1 MPSALNE
8 ASLEELIVAQ
18 MVGGTSVGP
27 AWQQGNPADF
37 SASYCIDLRD
47 LRAFIT
53 ATQPHLADALD
64 LDGDSPTTHKFL
76 ARVQGEITKHGI
88 VACLRNG
95 VGFNQHHVDLYY
107 PTPTA
112 KNAKAAEQFA
122 ANRLTITRQVHY
134 SPTDTG
140 KSLDLVAFVNGLPI
154 ATFELKNYVTG
165 QTVADA
171 VTQYQAH
178 RDARELMFQ
187 FGRCMAHFAVDDANV
202 KFCTKLTGKTSWFLP
217 FDQGHDDGGGNPAN
231 PDGMKT
237 DYLWKRLLAPAS
249 LANIVEN
256 FAQVVRTKDPKTG
269 RKVESAIFPR
279 YHQLD
284 VVRSLL
290 ADVASKGA
298 GHRYLIQHSA
308 GSGKSNSIAW
318 LAHQLTGVEHGGKR
332 AFDSIIVV
340 TDRVIL
346 DGQISATIKN
356 FMQVGSTVKHADSSK
371 DLREAIE
378 AGKKIIITTVQKF
391 PFIVKDL
398 GSEHR
403 DRAFAII
410 IDEAHSS
417 QGGKVSAAMATA
429 LSDVGVAPGADEGG
443 EPEDTEDV
451 LNRLIDAKKMLKNAS
466 YFAFTATPKNKTLET
481 FGEPFS
487 EGGVVK
493 HRPFHAYTMK
503 QAIQEGFILD
513 VLANYVPVDSYY
525 KLIKTVEDDPEFDA
539 KRASKKL
546 RAYVEGQDHAIM
558 AKSTIMVDHFL
569 SQVIAKRKING
580 EARAMVVTS
589 SIDRAI
595 QYYEAITAYLVSVK
609 SPYRAIVAFSD
620 IERDGVKVT
629 EAQYNGFASS
639 EIPARIQEDPYRFLV
654 CADKFQTGYDEP
666 LLHTMYVDKML
677 SGVKAVQTLS
687 RLNRA
692 KQGKSDVAVLDF
704 ANDTDGIRDSFEPYY
719 RTTVLSDETDPN
731 KLHDLAG
738 VLRGAG
744 VFTDEQVDLFVAR
757 YLADAGIEE
766 LHPLLDQCVAEY
778 VENLDEDQQVEF
790 KGSAKAFVR
799 TYGFLSALLPF
810 SSVEWEKLS
819 IFLSFLVP
827 KLPMP
832 AGEDLTGGML
842 ETVDLDSFRVEK
854 REAMKIA
861 LADEDGELDP
871 VPLGDAA
878 NGRPDP
884 QLERLSEIL
893 RSFNDHFGNI
903 PWEDADRIMKRIT
916 DEVPAKVAAD
926 EKYQLAMANND
937 QANAKIEMI
946 RALGTVMNGLLA
958 DETQLFQQFSDNPS
972 FKKWLEDS
980 VFRQTYK
987 GAA

>member
-8 ASLEELIVAQ
+8 ASLEELIVGQ
-18 MVGGTSVGP
+18 MVGGTSTAP
-27 AWQQGNPADF
+27 AWHEGNASDF
-37 SASYCIDLRD
+37 NANYCVDLSN
-47 LRAFIT
+47 LREFIS
-53 ATQPHLADALD
+53 ATQPDLVNALD
-64 LDGDSPTTHKFL
+64 LDGDSPTTQKFL
-76 ARVQGEITKHGI
+76 ARLQGEITKHGI

-95 VGFNQHHVDLYY
+95 IDHGSHHVDLYY

-134 SPTDTG
+134 SPTEPL
-140 KSLDLVAFVNGLPI
+140 KSLDLVAFINGLPL

-202 KFCTKLTGKTSWFLP
+202 KFCTKLAGKASWFLP
-217 FDQGHDDGGGNPAN
+217 FDQGWDSGAGNPPN
-231 PDGMKT
+231 PDGVKT
-237 DYLWKRLLAPAS
+237 DYLWKSVLSPAS
-249 LANIVEN
+249 LANIIEN
-256 FAQVVRTKDPKTG
+256 YAQIVRNKDPKTG
-269 RKVESAIFPR
+269 RKTADAIFPR

-284 VVRSLL
+284 VVRELL
-290 ADVASKGA
+290 ADVSARGA
-298 GHRYLIQHSA
+298 GHRYLVQHSA

-318 LAHQLTGVEHGGKR
+318 LAHQLTGAEHEGKR

-346 DGQISATIKN
+346 DGQIRDTIKN

-378 AGKKIIITTVQKF
+378 SGKKIIITTVQKF
-391 PFIVKDL
+391 PYIVKDL
-398 GSEHR
+398 GTEHR
-403 DRAFAII
+403 DRTFAII

-429 LSDVGVAPGADEGG
+429 LSEVGVAPDED
-443 EPEDTEDV
+443 EDTEDV
-451 LNRLIDAKKMLKNAS
+451 LNRLMEAKKMLTNAS

-481 FGEPFS
+481 FGEPFPAD
-487 EGGVVK
+487 GVVK
-493 HRPFHAYTMK
+493 HRPFHSYTMK

-513 VLANYVPVDSYY
+513 VLANYVAVDSYY

-546 RAYVEGQDHAIM
+546 RAYVEGQEYAVRQK
-558 AKSTIMVDHFL
+558 AEIMVDHFL
-569 SQVIAKRKING
+569 GQVIAKRKIGG

-589 SIDRAI
+589 GIDRAI
-595 QYYEAITAYLVSVK
+595 QYYEAISSYLAAQK
-609 SPYRAIVAFSD
+609 SPHRAIVAFSD

-629 EAQYNGFASS
+629 ESQYNRFPSS
-639 EIPARIQEDPYRFLV
+639 EIPARIQDDPYRFLV
-654 CADKFQTGYDEP
+654 VADKFQTGYDEP
-666 LLHTMYVDKML
+666 LLHTMYVDKIL

-692 KQGKSDVAVLDF
+692 KQGKNDVAVLDF
-704 ANDTDGIRDSFEPYY
+704 ANDTDTIRDSFEPYY

-744 VFTDEQVDLFVAR
+744 VFNDEQVDLFVER
-757 YLADAGIEE
+757 YLADAGVDV
-766 LHPLLDQCVAEY
+766 LHPLLDSSVAEY

-799 TYGFLSALLPF
+799 TYGFLSALLPY
-810 SSVEWEKLS
+810 SNVEWEKLS
-819 IFLSFLVP
+819 IFLGFLVP
-827 KLPMP
+827 KLPSP
-832 AGEDLTGGML
+832 VVDDLTAGML

-861 LADEDGELDP
+861 LADDDGEVDP
-871 VPLGDAA
+871 VPPGDP
-878 NGRPDP
+878 GSRRDP
-884 QLERLSEIL
+884 ELERLSEIV

-916 DEVPAKVAAD
+916 EEVPVKVAAD

-980 VFRQTYK
+980 VFKQTYK

>member
-18 MVGGTSVGP
+18 MVGGASAGP
-27 AWQQGNPADF
+27 VWQQGNASDF
-37 SASYCIDLRD
+37 NASYCVDLLH
-47 LRAFIT
+47 LRAFIA
-53 ATQPHLADALD
+53 ATQPDLVEALD
-64 LDGDSPTTHKFL
+64 LEGDSPTTHKFL
-76 ARVQGEITKHGI
+76 ARLQGEITKHGI

-134 SPTDTG
+134 SPTDTL

-202 KFCTKLTGKTSWFLP
+202 KFSTRLVGKSSWFLP
-217 FDQGHDDGGGNPAN
+217 FDQGRDAGAGNPPN
-231 PDGMKT
+231 PDGVMT
-237 DYLWKRLLAPAS
+237 DYLWKRVLAPAS
-249 LANIVEN
+249 LANIIEN
-256 FAQVVRTKDPKTG
+256 YAQIVRSKDPKTG
-269 RKVESAIFPR
+269 RKTESAIFPR

-284 VVRSLL
+284 VVRELL
-290 ADVASKGA
+290 ADVAARGA

-318 LAHQLTGVEHGGKR
+318 LAHQLTGAEHAGKR

-346 DGQISATIKN
+346 DGQIRDTIKN

-378 AGKKIIITTVQKF
+378 SGKKIIITTVQKF
-391 PFIVKDL
+391 PYIVKDL

-403 DRAFAII
+403 DRTFAII

-429 LSDVGVAPGADEGG
+429 LSDVGVAPGED
-443 EPEDTEDV
+443 EDTEDL

-481 FGEPFS
+481 FGEPFP
-487 EGGVVK
+487 EDGVVK
-493 HRPFHAYTMK
+493 HRPFHSYSMK

-525 KLIKTVEDDPEFDA
+525 KLIKTVQDDPEFDA
-539 KRASKKL
+539 KRASKQL
-546 RAYVEGQDHAIM
+546 RAYVEGQDHAIKQK
-558 AKSTIMVDHFL
+558 AAIMVDHFL
-569 SQVIAKRKING
+569 GQVIAKRKIG
-580 EARAMVVTS
+580 GQARAMVVTS

-595 QYYEAITAYLVSVK
+595 HYYEAITAYLVEQK

-620 IERDGVKVT
+620 IERDGEKVT
-629 EAQYNGFASS
+629 ESQYNGFPSS
-639 EIPARIQEDPYRFLV
+639 EIPARIRDDPYRFLV
-654 CADKFQTGYDEP
+654 VADKFQTGYDEP

-692 KQGKSDVAVLDF
+692 VPGKGDVAVLDF
-704 ANDTDGIRDSFEPYY
+704 ANDTDTIRDSFEPYY

-731 KLHDLAG
+731 KLHDLAS

-744 VFTDEQVDLFVAR
+744 VFTDEQVDLFVER
-757 YLADAGIEE
+757 YLADAGIDE
-766 LHPLLDQCVAEY
+766 LHPLLDACVAEY
-778 VENLDEDQQVEF
+778 VEAMDEDEQVEF

-810 SSVEWEKLS
+810 SNVEWEKLS
-819 IFLSFLVP
+819 IFLGFLVP
-827 KLPMP
+827 KLPTP
-832 AGEDLTGGML
+832 EGEDLSQGVL
-842 ETVDLDSFRVEK
+842 ETIDLDSFRVEK

-861 LADEDGELDP
+861 LADDDGEVDP
-871 VPLGDAA
+871 VPLSDSA

-884 QLERLSEIL
+884 ELERLSEIV
-893 RSFNDHFGNI
+893 RSFNDHFGNV

-916 DEVPAKVAAD
+916 EEVPAKVAAD
-926 EKYQLAMANND
+926 EKYQLAIANND
-937 QANAKIEMI
+937 SANAKIEMI

-972 FKKWLEDS
+972 FKHWLEDS
-980 VFRQTYK
+980 VFRQTYN

>member
-18 MVGGTSVGP
+18 MVSDTSTAP
-27 AWQQGNPADF
+27 AWNEGIASDF
-37 SASYCIDLRD
+37 NASYCIDLPN
-47 LRAFIT
+47 LRAFIA
-53 ATQPHLADALD
+53 ATQPDLVDALD
-64 LDGDSPTTHKFL
+64 LDSDSPTTHKFL
-76 ARVQGEITKHGI
+76 ARLQGEITKNGI

-95 VGFNQHHVDLYY
+95 VDHGPHHVDLYY

-112 KNAKAAEQFA
+112 KNVKAAEQFA

-134 SPTDTG
+134 SPTDIL

-154 ATFELKNYVTG
+154 ATFELKNHVTG

-202 KFCTKLTGKTSWFLP
+202 KFCTKLAGKSSWFLP
-217 FDQGHDDGGGNPAN
+217 FDQGWESGAGNPPN
-231 PDGMKT
+231 PAGVKT
-237 DYLWKRLLAPAS
+237 DYLWKRVLSPGS
-249 LANIVEN
+249 LANIIEN
-256 FAQVVRTKDPKTG
+256 YAQIVRTKDPKTG
-269 RKVESAIFPR
+269 RKTESAIFPR

-284 VVRSLL
+284 VVRELL
-290 ADVASKGA
+290 SDVAARGA
-298 GHRYLIQHSA
+298 GHRHLIQHSA

-318 LAHQLTGVEHGGKR
+318 LAHQLTGAEHEGKR

-346 DGQISATIKN
+346 DGQIRDTIKN

-378 AGKKIIITTVQKF
+378 SGKKIIITTVQKF
-391 PFIVKDL
+391 PYIVKDL

-403 DRAFAII
+403 DRTFAII

-429 LSDVGVAPGADEGG
+429 LSEVGVAPGED
-443 EPEDTEDV
+443 EDTEDL

-481 FGEPFS
+481 FGEPFP
-487 EGGVVK
+487 EDGVVK
-493 HRPFHAYTMK
+493 HRPFHSYTMK

-525 KLIKTVEDDPEFDA
+525 KLIKTVQDDPEFDA

-546 RAYVEGQDHAIM
+546 RAYVEGQDHAIKQK
-558 AKSTIMVDHFL
+558 AAIMVDHFL
-569 SQVIAKRKING
+569 GQVIAKRKIG
-580 EARAMVVTS
+580 GQARAMVVTS

-595 QYYEAITAYLVSVK
+595 QYYEAITAYLVEQK

-620 IERDGVKVT
+620 IERDGEKVT
-629 EAQYNGFASS
+629 ESQYNGFPSS
-639 EIPARIQEDPYRFLV
+639 EIPARIQDDPYRFLV
-654 CADKFQTGYDEP
+654 VADKFQTGYDEP

-692 KQGKSDVAVLDF
+692 KQGKNDVAVLDF
-704 ANDTDGIRDSFEPYY
+704 ANDTEGIRASFEPYY

-738 VLRGAG
+738 VLTGAG
-744 VFTDEQVDLFVAR
+744 VFSAEVVDLFVDR
-757 YLADAGIEE
+757 YLHEAPIDE
-766 LHPLLDQCVAEY
+766 LHPLLDGCVAEY
-778 VENLDEDQQVEF
+778 VETMDEDEQVQF

-810 SSVEWEKLS
+810 SNVEWEKLS
-819 IFLSFLVP
+819 IFLGFLVP
-827 KLPMP
+827 KLPSP
-832 AGEDLTGGML
+832 VSEDFTDDLI
-842 ETVDLDSFRVEK
+842 ETIDLDSFRVEK

-861 LADEDGELDP
+861 LADDDGEVDP
-871 VPLGDAA
+871 VPPGDPA
-878 NGRPDP
+878 NTRPDP
-884 QLERLSEIL
+884 ELERLSEIV
-893 RSFNDHFGNI
+893 RSFNDHFGNV

-916 DEVPAKVAAD
+916 EEVPAKVAAD
-926 EKYQLAMANND
+926 EKYQLAIANND
-937 QANAKIEMI
+937 SANAKIEMI

-972 FKKWLEDS
+972 FRHWLEDS
-980 VFRQTYK
+980 VFKQTYK

>member
-18 MVGGTSVGP
+18 MVAGSSAAP
-27 AWQQGNPADF
+27 AWTQGSATDF
-37 SASYCIDLRD
+37 NASYCVDLPN
-47 LRAFIT
+47 LREFIS
-53 ATQPHLADALD
+53 ATQPHVIDALD
-64 LDGDSPTTHKFL
+64 LAGDSPTTHKFL
-76 ARVQGEITKHGI
+76 ARLQGEITKHGI

-95 VGFNQHHVDLYY
+95 IGFNQHQVDLYY
-107 PTPTA
+107 PTPTV

-122 ANRLTITRQVHY
+122 ANRFTITRQVHY
-134 SPTDTG
+134 SSTDTG

-165 QTVADA
+165 QTIADA
-171 VTQYQAH
+171 VAQYQVH
-178 RDARELMFQ
+178 RDSREPMFA

-202 KFCTKLTGKTSWFLP
+202 KFCTELAGKRSWFLP
-217 FDQGHDDGGGNPAN
+217 FDQGHDSGAGNPPN
-231 PDGMKT
+231 PDGVKS
-237 DYLWKRLLAPAS
+237 DYLWKRVLTPAS
-249 LANIVEN
+249 LANIIEN
-256 FAQVVRTKDPKTG
+256 YAQIVRTKDPKTG
-269 RKVESAIFPR
+269 RKTESVIFPR

-284 VVRSLL
+284 VVRQLL
-290 ADVASKGA
+290 ADVATRGA

-318 LAHQLTGVEHGGKR
+318 LAHQLTGAEHQGKR

-346 DGQISATIKN
+346 DGQIRDTIKN
-356 FMQVGSTVKHADSSK
+356 FMQVGSTVKHAENSK

-378 AGKKIIITTVQKF
+378 SGKKIIITTVQKF

-403 DRAFAII
+403 DRTFAII

-417 QGGKVSAAMATA
+417 QGGKVSSAMASA
-429 LSDVGVAPGADEGG
+429 LSEVGVKPADDD
-443 EPEDTEDV
+443 DTEDA
-451 LNRLIDAKKMLKNAS
+451 LNRLIEAKKMLTNAS

-481 FGEPFS
+481 FGEPFAAD
-487 EGGVVK
+487 GVVK
-493 HRPFHAYTMK
+493 HRPFHSYTMK

-525 KLIKTVEDDPEFDA
+525 KLTKTVEDDPEFDA
-539 KRASKKL
+539 RRASKKL
-546 RAYVEGQDHAIM
+546 RVYVEGQQHAIRQK
-558 AKSTIMVDHFL
+558 AEVMVDHFL
-569 SQVIAKRKING
+569 GQVIAKRKIGG

-595 QYYEAITAYLVSVK
+595 QYYEAISAYLVEVK

-620 IERDGVKVT
+620 TERDGVKVT
-629 EAQYNGFASS
+629 ESQFNGFPSS
-639 EIPARIQEDPYRFLV
+639 EIPARIQDDPYRFLV

-692 KQGKSDVAVLDF
+692 KQGKHDVAVLDF
-704 ANDTDGIRDSFEPYY
+704 ANDTDTIRDSFEPYY
-719 RTTVLSDETDPN
+719 RTTVLADETDPN
-731 KLHDLAG
+731 KLHDLAS
-738 VLRGAG
+738 VLKSSG
-744 VFTDEQVDLFVAR
+744 VFVMETVDVFITR
-757 YLADAGIEE
+757 YLADAPINE
-766 LHPLLDQCVAEY
+766 LHPLLDGCVAEY

-810 SSVEWEKLS
+810 TSVEWEKLS
-819 IFLSFLVP
+819 IFLGFLVP
-827 KLPMP
+827 KLPTP
-832 AGEDLTGGML
+832 REDDFSHGIL
-842 ETVDLDSFRVEK
+842 ETIDLDSFRVEK

-861 LADEDGELDP
+861 LADDDGEIDP
-871 VPLGDAA
+871 IPLGDAA

-884 QLERLSEIL
+884 ELERLSEIV

-916 DEVPAKVAAD
+916 EEVPAKVAQD

-972 FKKWLEDS
+972 FKKWLEDT
-980 VFRQTYK
+980 VFRQTYD
-987 GAA
+987 GVA